1 MSRRRWT
8 IAILFSA
15 VLLAVIYAQTRGQ
28 GDASAGNQP
37 TTGQAS
43 DGTSGDATGDATGDA
58 NGNDAAT
65 SDAGDHS
72 QPGNDAK
79 PNDGSSAASKGPL
92 VWPLVILVI
101 GIAVVLGL
109 IIVLKVNAF
118 IALISAAIVVSLLAP
133 GALAERISRV
143 AGAFGSSVADI
154 GIVIAMAAVIG
165 KCMLDSG
172 AADRIVRAFLSLLG
186 EKRAPLALMGSGFV
200 LSIPV
205 FFDTVFYLLVPLA
218 RSMHRRTGRQYM
230 LCIMAIVAG
239 GAITHTLVP
248 PTPGPLVMADNL
260 NFDVGWM
267 IMIGGL
273 VAIPTAC
280 VGMIASF
287 VIDRLMKTPMRQ
299 IGATP
304 DPEPLDDSQLPPL
317 WLSLMPV
324 LLPVF
329 LISTN
334 TVFTTIADGQHA
346 ALLRNGDVLDWP
358 ALHGKLR
365 DEAARDEPS
374 PGRRI
379 VEFLWKDRLAD
390 PASRAALLAELEQ
403 RGNAAEGA
411 DQERVAALMKETR
424 SRDALIA
431 LIEQEEPWTDDQK
444 NEFLSGM
451 NQYVLPNKS
460 FHRGGEETAFLGIM
474 LNPAARGQISKD
486 RLRMKKSDAERMN
499 RALLE
504 SAYPSLIAPHQWNT
518 LWRRAAD
525 VSAIFGN
532 ASLALMISTVIAML
546 TLVRQRKLSRK
557 ELANVAEV
565 SLMSGGVIILITAG
579 GGAFGKMLGE
589 AQVGE
594 AIQNLFQ
601 INPEAGGAGMLFL
614 VLGFAIGSL
623 LKIAQG
629 SSTVAM
635 ITGTAML
642 SSIAAPEVLGF
653 HPVYLAT
660 AIGGGSLIGSWMN
673 DSGFWIFAKM
683 GGLTEAETLKSWSV
697 LLIVLGTTSFLIT
710 LALAK
715 IMPLV

>member
-15 VLLAVIYAQTRGQ
+15 VLLTVVYAQTRGQ
-28 GDASAGNQP
+28 GDTSTGNQP
-37 TTGQAS
+37 TSGQAA
-43 DGTSGDATGDATGDA
+43 DGTSG
-58 NGNDAAT
+58 NDADS
-65 SDAGDHS
+65 SDAGDGPQS
-72 QPGNDAK
+72 G
-79 PNDGSSAASKGPL
+79 DGSTKTDTAPSIATAQPATSSTGPL
-92 VWPLVILVI
+92 VWPLVILGI

-109 IIVLKVNAF
+109 IIVFKVNAF

-133 GALAERISRV
+133 GALADKISRV

-172 AADRIVRAFLSLLG
+172 AADRIVRAFLHLLG

-200 LSIPV
+200 LAVPV

-218 RSMHRRTGRQYM
+218 RSMHRRTGKQYM

-267 IMIGGL
+267 IMVGGL
-273 VAIPTAC
+273 IAIPTAC
-280 VGMIASF
+280 VGIIASYF
-287 VIDRLMKTPMRQ
+287 VDRILKTPMRQ
-299 IGATP
+299 IGTA
-304 DPEPLDDSQLPPL
+304 PEPKPLEDSQLPSL
-317 WLSLMPV
+317 WVS
-324 LLPVF
+324 LLPVVLPVM
-329 LISTN
+329 LISAN
-334 TVFTTIADGQHA
+334 TVLTTIADGQHA
-346 ALLRNGDVLDWP
+346 ALLRQEEVLDWP
-358 ALHGKLR
+358 ALHQTLR
-365 DEAARDEPS
+365 EQAASREPS

-379 VEFLWKDRLAD
+379 VDFVWKDRPAD
-390 PASRAALLAELEQ
+390 PASRNAVLAELEQ
-403 RGNAAEGA
+403 RASAAQGA
-411 DQERVAALMKETR
+411 DHERIAALMREAR
-424 SRDALIA
+424 SRDAMIS
-431 LIEQEEPWTDDQK
+431 LIEQQEPWTDDQK
-444 NEFLSGM
+444 TEFLSGL
-451 NQYVLPNKS
+451 NQYLLPNKS
-460 FHRGGEETAFLGIM
+460 FHRGGEETAFLGVM
-474 LNPAARGQISKD
+474 FNETARGQITRD

-504 SAYPSLIAPHQWNT
+504 SAYPSLLAPHQWNT
-518 LWRRAAD
+518 VWRRAAD

-532 ASLALMISTVIAML
+532 ASFALLISTVIAMF
-546 TLVRQRKLSRK
+546 TLVKQRNLSLV
-557 ELANVAEV
+557 ELAGVAEV

-589 AQVGE
+589 AQVGQ

-601 INPEAGGAGMLFL
+601 IDPEGGGAGMLFL
-614 VLGFAIGSL
+614 VLGFAIAMV

-635 ITGTAML
+635 ITGSAML
-642 SSIAAPEVLGF
+642 ATIATPEVLGF

-683 GGLTEAETLKSWSV
+683 GGLSEGEALKSWSV
-697 LLIVLGTTSFLIT
+697 LLIVLGITSFLIT
-710 LALAK
+710 LGLAR